1 MTCVAGPLRRQAWRA
16 ALGAAAV
23 ALLASCQGKVL
34 SPTPGDQLR
43 RRNAELEAQVSALE
57 LQVSESRTSMAS
69 LQSQLAQAKSASGT
83 MPGAEG
89 AARELSPEALE
100 ATPHLARISVGSR
113 SHTDTP
119 LSGEGCVA
127 RIYMEPQ
134 DGLGRFMQVV
144 GTVSA
149 TLYWVRPGC
158 EAEAISCKEFGPLAI
173 RDAYR
178 SGFGGTHYT
187 LEWPVE
193 LKVPIT
199 QPDGGAARVEWT
211 CGDGVEVRL
220 EFTDARSGRV
230 FMAQRILPALAPLE
244 GGGP

>member
-1 MTCVAGPLRRQAWRA
+1 MADAGHTLRAGA
-16 ALGAAAV
+16 IALGLAAAWLLV
-23 ALLASCQGKVL
+23 ACQGKVL

-43 RRNAELEAQVSALE
+43 RRNTELEAQVSALE
-57 LQVSESRTSMAS
+57 LQVSEARTSMAA
-69 LQSQLAQAKSASGT
+69 LQSQLAQAKSASGAT
-83 MPGAEG
+83 AGGEG
-89 AARELSPEALE
+89 AVREPSPEAIE
-100 ATPHLARISVGSR
+100 ATPYLARVSVGTR
-113 SHTDTP
+113 SHTDRP
-119 LSGEGCVA
+119 LSGTGCVA

-149 TLYWVRPGC
+149 TLYWARPGC

-187 LEWPVE
+187 LEWPIE
-193 LKVPIT
+193 LKVPST
-199 QPDGGAARVEWT
+199 APEGGAARVEWS
-211 CGDGVEVRL
+211 CGETVEVRL

-230 FMAQRILPALAPLE
+230 FTAQRVLTSLAPRE
-244 GGGP
+244 GGGM